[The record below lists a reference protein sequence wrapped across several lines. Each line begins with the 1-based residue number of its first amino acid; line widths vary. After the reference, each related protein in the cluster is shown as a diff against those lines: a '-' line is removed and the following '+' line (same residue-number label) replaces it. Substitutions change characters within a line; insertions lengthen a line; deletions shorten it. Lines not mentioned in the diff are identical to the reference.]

1 VLFAVDELPLEL
13 TLKYLGPNHSSL
25 RGSSAAQRGGLRYAP
40 KEPMSLSNSEVQTL
54 VCSPSRLRALSDDE
68 LMDALRSGCNDAL
81 AILFERYSAVVFRAA
96 RGRLRDD
103 IEAEETVQQIFAEVF
118 QAKDQF
124 NPDRGSFTRWL
135 LRYTES
141 GSGKFSA

>member
-1 VLFAVDELPLEL
+1 MPLL
-13 TLKYLGPNHSSL
+13 
-25 RGSSAAQRGGLRYAP
+25 
-40 KEPMSLSNSEVQTL
+40 NSEVAAL

-81 AILFERYSAVVFRAA
+81 AILFERHSGMVLKIA
-96 RGRLRDD
+96 RGKLRNDG
-103 IEAEETVQQIFAEVF
+103 EAEETVEQIFAEVF

-124 NPDRGSFTRWL
+124 NPARGSFTSWL

-141 GSGKFSA
+141 GGGKLRA